1 MALNHYFMAEQF
13 VWKLAGAAQLV
24 KISSCWEKLMISTM
38 LLSDNHSFTSLKFR
52 RKADFIKEK

>member
-24 KISSCWEKLMISTM
+24 KVSSYWEKLMISTT
-38 LLSDNHSFTSLKFR
+38 LLSDNHSFASLKFH
-52 RKADFIKEK
+52 RKAEFIKEK

>member
-1 MALNHYFMAEQF
+1 MALNHCFMAEQF

-24 KISSCWEKLMISTM
+24 KVSSSWEKLMIATM
-38 LLSDNHSFTSLKFR
+38 LLSDNRSFTSLKFL